1 MAGQKT
7 KPASPNP
14 ALTRISV
21 QGFKSLSTR
30 QDVQIRPLTIL
41 AGANSGGKSSLMQ
54 PLLLLK
60 QTLEAPYDPGHL
72 LLDGANVRFTSSDQ
86 FFSQTDV
93 LKGQPKFMVGL
104 QFGDNFIEVHVTQE
118 KGVGA
123 VVTKNV
129 VSFGKG
135 AVEVSA
141 DMSPTESLKVSKG
154 LEEMRFG
161 KELNAEYSGTRVQR
175 ERFFFNLL
183 VRFNLK
189 GKGSFEVP
197 MLHLSTGATASPL
210 IAGVIHVPG
219 LRGNPER
226 EYPKTSVSDT
236 YPGTFEPYVAS
247 VVHGWQLSHDPRLKT
262 LGKQLETLGLTWKV
276 HAEQINETK
285 VELKVGRL
293 PHARQG
299 GARDLV
305 SIADVGFG
313 VSQVLPVLV
322 ALLAAKPG
330 QVVYLE
336 QPEIH
341 LHPLA
346 QKLLAEMLSE
356 AARSGV
362 IVIVETHSALLVQ
375 GVQTLV
381 AKGELAPSLVKLH
394 WFERDDKKGATQVR
408 SGDLDEAGAFG
419 DWPVDF
425 DDVGLQAS
433 AEYLDAADAKL
444 FPRAATG

>member
-1 MAGQKT
+1 MATQKQKAIIAAPT
-7 KPASPNP
+7 LNK
-14 ALTRISV
+14 ISV
-21 QGFKSLSTR
+21 EGFKSLSAR
-30 QDVQIRPLTIL
+30 QDVEIRPLTIL

-86 FFSQTDV
+86 FFSQTDM
-93 LKGQPKFMVGL
+93 LKSPLKFMVGL
-104 QFGDNFIEVHVTQE
+104 HFGDNFIEVHVAQE
-118 KGVGA
+118 KGRGA

-129 VSFGKG
+129 ISYGKE
-135 AVEVSA
+135 AIEISA
-141 DMSPTESLKVSKG
+141 EMLPEESLKVAKR

-161 KELNAEYSGTRVQR
+161 RDLNAEYSGSRVQR
-175 ERFFFNLL
+175 ERFFFNLI
-183 VRFNLK
+183 VRFNFK
-189 GKGSFEVP
+189 NKGSFEVP
-197 MLHLSTGATASPL
+197 LLHLSTGESASPL
-210 IAGVIHVPG
+210 IASVVHVPG

-226 EYPKTSVSDT
+226 EYPKTSVSET

-247 VVHGWQLSHDPRLKT
+247 VVHGWQMSHDVRLKT

-276 HAEQINETK
+276 HAEQLNETK

-346 QKLLAEMLSE
+346 QKLLARMLAE
-356 AARSGV
+356 AAQRGV

-381 AKGELAPSLVKLH
+381 AKGELAPSLIKLH
-394 WFERDDKKGATQVR
+394 WFERDKDGATNVR
-408 SGDLDEAGAFG
+408 SGDLDETGAFG

-425 DDVGLQAS
+425 DDVALRANS
-433 AEYLDAADAKL
+433 EYLDAADAKL
-444 FPRAATG
+444 FAGLAAE